1 MIQLLRCLP
10 VSGLSLFKYESISC
24 GRSFLRKYFNWN
36 GHLQSTINLGLI
48 LRSWCPLSTKMQNF
62 VNYNLSAIFFHY
74 NSSSKYYVQNSNIFQ
89 RLTNGTLKYMY
100 NTVSY
105 RNMSTSHYQLNRDIH
120 HFRPKKALI
129 LTKFSRYEYEKR
141 RHPDLSEEELIKNLE
156 ERGSDYQSLLH
167 HHHIHT
173 KNKDLVVETLRQHG
187 IETSVVN
194 RFGYTDANIEWAD
207 IIFTTGGDGTFLMA
221 ASKIHRQDKP
231 VIGINSDPSRSVGH
245 LCLPV
250 KFTDCIP
257 EAVEKLMNGQF
268 KWTQRQRIRVTL
280 KGEQAYT
287 PPVELHNQQLQYPE
301 YRFIDC
307 YQEQHNCQKGSVVTP
322 DGCSNFVHKLPVMA
336 LNEVFI
342 GESLSSRVSYY
353 ELSVDG
359 SPKVKI
365 KSSGLTVCTGTGS
378 TSWSFNINKLT
389 PQCVEQLLKIV
400 NEETGSA
407 LPLEDSKL
415 VERITTRFNNSL
427 IFDPSETLLAYTIR
441 DPVVFGTG
449 FSSKPR
455 GFAKRIEVK
464 SRMFDACLVIDGGLS
479 FLFNDGAVATLDIL
493 EDDALRTVTLL
504 D

>member
-62 VNYNLSAIFFHY
+62 VNYNLSAIFFHC

-268 KWTQRQRIRVTL
+268 K
-280 KGEQAYT
+280 
-287 PPVELHNQQLQYPE
+287 
-301 YRFIDC
+301 
-307 YQEQHNCQKGSVVTP
+307 
-322 DGCSNFVHKLPVMA
+322 
-336 LNEVFI
+336 
-342 GESLSSRVSYY
+342 VSYY

-389 PQCVEQLLKIV
+389 PQCVEQLLKIG
-400 NEETGSA
+400 EFII
-407 LPLEDSKL
+407 L
-415 VERITTRFNNSL
+415 ITF
-427 IFDPSETLLAYTIR
+427 
-441 DPVVFGTG
+441 
-449 FSSKPR
+449 
-455 GFAKRIEVK
+455 
-464 SRMFDACLVIDGGLS
+464 
-479 FLFNDGAVATLDIL
+479 
-493 EDDALRTVTLL
+493 
-504 D
+504 